1 VEQQTF
7 NPWVVGS
14 IPMGPTKKIVGAGI
28 VKRDS
33 RFKFRVL
40 MFLRHPIKIINFLLS
55 GQNDYSKIQLQELK
69 KYLSNPSVIIEAGA
83 ADGADTILFAA
94 EFPQADIFAIEPV
107 NEQFAHLK
115 NLCAKNNNIKLFN
128 FAFSE
133 QNGESEIIIGN
144 SEGIL
149 GGMGSSSILEPL
161 EHEKYFPKI
170 SFDRKQKVSTKT
182 LYSFMSENKIMLVD
196 LLWLDIQGKEF
207 DVLKA
212 SQQVVKDQV
221 KLIHLEISRI
231 QFYSDM
237 PKEKE
242 IRKFMKDLG
251 FICVIDKIGAI
262 SGNALFLNS
271 KFNFVN

>member
-1 VEQQTF
+1 
-7 NPWVVGS
+7 
-14 IPMGPTKKIVGAGI
+14 MGRRFDSDGAHKKILGAGK
-28 VKRDS
+28 VKHDN

-40 MFLRHPIKIINFLLS
+40 MFLRHPVRIINFLLS
-55 GQNDYSKIQLQELK
+55 GQNDYSKIQLLELK

-83 ADGADTILFAA
+83 ADGTDTIFFAV
-94 EFPQADIFAIEPV
+94 EFPQANIFAVEPV
-107 NEQFAHLK
+107 NEQFEYLK
-115 NLCAKNNNIKLFN
+115 NLCAEKKNIKLFN
-128 FAFSE
+128 YAFSE

-144 SEGIL
+144 SEGNL

-170 SFDRKQKVSTKT
+170 SFNRKQKVTTKT
-182 LYSFMSENKIMLVD
+182 LHSFMSENKIKLVD
-196 LLWLDIQGKEF
+196 LLWLDIQGKEL

-237 PKEKE
+237 PKERE

-271 KFNFVN
+271 KLNSVN